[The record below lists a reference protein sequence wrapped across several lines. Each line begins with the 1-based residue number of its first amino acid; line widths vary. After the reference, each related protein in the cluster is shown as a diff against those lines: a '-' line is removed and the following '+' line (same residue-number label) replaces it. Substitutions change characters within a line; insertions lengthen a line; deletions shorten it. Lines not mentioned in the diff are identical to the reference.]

1 MDNHQAQDY
10 LGTLL
15 GKQLRIHI
23 TDGRVFV
30 GEFKCTDNALDRS
43 ALLRSAPDLLYQLK
57 KAVYNPP
64 SIANS
69 ASLKLAEIPF
79 NLPPLLETADPPLFQ
94 PHIPNRDFLAKIQSA
109 NKWAFAEATFSS
121 FLYILFEPP

>member
-1 MDNHQAQDY
+1 MADHSTFQTALVQPSVCVKESPDFSE
-10 LGTLL
+10 
-15 GKQLRIHI
+15 R
-23 TDGRVFV
+23 
-30 GEFKCTDNALDRS
+30 ALDRS